1 MVLQLVFEM
10 LNESFPLFVQ
20 KGSLLVLELQNKV
33 AWRRAKVALSV
44 LLDVEQTLF
53 VCLLTQCCHLQAN
66 IVQLYLNLNTRRN

>member
-1 MVLQLVFEM
+1 MVLQPVIEM

-44 LLDVEQTLF
+44 LLGVEQTLF
-53 VCLLTQCCHLQAN
+53 VYLLTQYCHLQAN
-66 IVQLYLNLNTRRN
+66 IVQLYLNLNTRRS

>member
-1 MVLQLVFEM
+1 MVLQPVIEM

-44 LLDVEQTLF
+44 LLGVEQTLF
-53 VCLLTQCCHLQAN
+53 VCLLTQYCHLQAN
-66 IVQLYLNLNTRRN
+66 IVQLYAYLNIR